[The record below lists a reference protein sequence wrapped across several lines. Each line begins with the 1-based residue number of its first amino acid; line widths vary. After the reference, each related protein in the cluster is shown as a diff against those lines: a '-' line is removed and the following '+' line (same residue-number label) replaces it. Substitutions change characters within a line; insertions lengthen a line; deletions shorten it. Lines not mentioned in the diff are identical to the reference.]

1 MPCMPCKVSTFLF
14 GLIVDKVVSLMSI
27 TCFACSSLF
36 HVPCVVIKEFVEVTV
51 WQLALVC
58 GEAKDRV
65 LEGFVE
71 VTI

>member
-14 GLIVDKVVSLMSI
+14 GLIVDKVVSLVSI
-27 TCFACSSLF
+27 MCFACSSLF
-36 HVPCVVIKEFVEVTV
+36 HVPRVMIKEFFEVTV

-65 LEGFVE
+65 SEGFVE
-71 VTI
+71 VTV